1 MIPLTKA
8 TRASLAALVFVAS
21 FAGLVAMQAAPASA
35 YSDISIDMTYQSW
48 GGAGQAVSC
57 TLRVQGGPAYDLGGN
72 YTYKAEVVADN
83 DTGSSVSPATA
94 TNQAG
99 LFRFNVTLPGEG
111 GQTITLKLNVT
122 SKHTSAEST
131 YKVKEYRIEV
141 VQPIVITATVY
152 NRGDV
157 DAEDVTAR
165 FYADGELL
173 GSQDFSVAAGKSVT
187 LTHNWTSKA
196 ISDGKHTITVTVD
209 DTNGIAEFSDGNNVL
224 TMDIYVGDEGNPVG
238 AVLTIGVIIM
248 SVLVALTYM
257 AKPMRRG
264 GKKF

>member
-8 TRASLAALVFVAS
+8 ARASMAALVLVAS
-21 FAGLVAMQAAPASA
+21 FAGMVVMQAAPAAA
-35 YSDISIDMTYQSW
+35 YSDISIDLTYQNW
-48 GGAGQAVSC
+48 GGAGQVVAC

-99 LFRFNVTLPGEG
+99 LFRFNVTLPKEG

-131 YKVKEYRIEV
+131 YKVKEYEIAV
-141 VQPIVITATVY
+141 IQPIVVTATVY

-157 DAEDVTAR
+157 DVEEATAR
-165 FYADGELL
+165 FYADGELI
-173 GSQDFSVAAGKSVT
+173 GSQVFSVAAGKSVT

-209 DTNGIAEFSDGNNVL
+209 DTNGIAEFSDGNNVM
-224 TMDIYVGDEGNPVG
+224 TMDIYVGDQGNALG

-248 SVLVALTYM
+248 SVLVALTFM
-257 AKPMRRG
+257 AKPVRRS
-264 GKKF
+264 GKKS